1 MACKRIFYFLILAI
15 LMTNLTGCN
24 FMQEKVEMKAFKHK
38 EAGFSLDVPKTWKM
52 VEKKDNK
59 VVFKSTE
66 EPITFYVREEIGGI
80 ALYAPE
86 EVAQLVA
93 DEFKGFMK
101 NMKITRDSYS
111 YSMGEKAYRM
121 VIHGKIEGVDY
132 QAKLFVREQDLGIRH
147 YLIFISPKE
156 YFYEADS
163 ITEVIAKSFKL
174 TSDDIDLY
182 KKLSP
187 HYNKDDKKS
196 QDTEKNKKDEN

>member
-1 MACKRIFYFLILAI
+1 
-15 LMTNLTGCN
+15 
-24 FMQEKVEMKAFKHK
+24 MKSFEHK

-52 VEKKDNK
+52 VEKDDNK
-59 VVFKSTE
+59 VVFKATE
-66 EPITFYVREEIGGI
+66 EPVTFYVREEIGGI

-86 EVAQLVA
+86 EVAQMVA

-111 YSMGEKAYRM
+111 YSMGQKAYRIVM
-121 VIHGKIEGVDY
+121 HGKIEGADY

-156 YFYEADS
+156 YFYAADS
-163 ITEVIAKSFKL
+163 ITEDIARSFKL
-174 TSDDIDLY
+174 TSEDIDLY

-187 HYNKDDKKS
+187 HYKKDEQSEKIDKEKGKIEEDKKP
-196 QDTEKNKKDEN
+196 QETEKN